1 MKYCDPKTTR
11 RFGYK
16 VAHTLAVWQ
25 ERMEAMKLIREKA
38 KEVRK
43 EIEAVDLCDFEQGQ
57 FCAVFKYPSG
67 EKRKV
72 LGYTRIGD
80 TITVHPNIMGFLIG
94 AIEDNVIEDGE
105 KIEITSL
112 PFSSVSEIEYDYEKS
127 TAMYITEIKH
137 GRA

>member
-43 EIEAVDLCDFEQGQ
+43 EIED
-57 FCAVFKYPSG
+57 
-67 EKRKV
+67 
-72 LGYTRIGD
+72 
-80 TITVHPNIMGFLIG
+80 
-94 AIEDNVIEDGE
+94 
-105 KIEITSL
+105 
-112 PFSSVSEIEYDYEKS
+112 
-127 TAMYITEIKH
+127 